1 VKALPWVLIGLR
13 LLFAPVIIVAALMG
27 WRGSTLFAIAAL
39 AMLADLFDGVIA
51 RKLRLDTERIRQV
64 DSRVDT
70 VFYFGAGIALL
81 YRFPSVWHH
90 YEGWIVALAIVELG
104 RMVFEWRKFGRAAA
118 YHMWSAKAWGLAML
132 LGFGEVTLKGHAG
145 VLFILALAVGF
156 LTNLEGLA
164 ASILF
169 RQWHYDVATFWHAL
183 RIERQLRSAQ
193 G

>member
-27 WRGSTLFAIAAL
+27 LRGRTLVAIADL
-39 AMLADLFDGVIA
+39 AVLADLFDGVIA

-81 YRFPSVWHH
+81 YRFPSVWHQ

-104 RMVFEWRKFGRAAA
+104 RMMFEWRKFGRAAA

>member
-1 VKALPWVLIGLR
+1 MKVLPWLLIGVR

-27 WRGSTLFAIAAL
+27 WRGSTLFAIAAV
-39 AMLADLFDGVIA
+39 AMLSDLFDGVIA

-70 VFYFGAGIALL
+70 VFYFAAGAALL
-81 YRFPSVWHH
+81 YRFPNVWHQ
-90 YEGWIVALAIVELG
+90 YEFWIVALAIVELG
-104 RMVFEWRKFGRAAA
+104 RMAFEWRKFGRAAA

-145 VLFILALAVGF
+145 ALFILALALGF
-156 LTNLEGLA
+156 VANIEGLA

-169 RQWHYDVATFWHAL
+169 REWHYDVATYWHAVRL
-183 RIERQLRSAQ
+183 DRLLRSAPR
-193 G
+193 

>member
-1 VKALPWVLIGLR
+1 VKVLPWLLIAVR
-13 LLFAPVIIVAALMG
+13 LLFAPVIIFAALMG
-27 WRGSTLFAIAAL
+27 WRGSTLFAIAAM
-39 AMLADLFDGVIA
+39 AMLSDLFDGVIA

-70 VFYFGAGIALL
+70 VFYFAAGAALL
-81 YRFPSVWHH
+81 YRFPNVW
-90 YEGWIVALAIVELG
+90 YQYRFWIVALAIVELG
-104 RMVFEWRKFGRAAA
+104 RMAFEWQKFGRAAA

-145 VLFILALAVGF
+145 VLFILALVLGF
-156 LTNLEGLA
+156 VTNIEGLA

-169 RQWHYDVATFWHAL
+169 RHWRYDVATFWHAV